1 MAEGVF
7 VDGLLSSPHEV
18 TSIDELSLENECIG
32 ILGPIPA
39 VNDHYERWAWYNGFI
54 FGLSKTI
61 EQYGPELEAE
71 KPGPHTASH
80 NRFLVS
86 SSHPFLHPFHG

>member
-1 MAEGVF
+1 MYQ
-7 VDGLLSSPHEV
+7 H
-18 TSIDELSLENECIG
+18 
-32 ILGPIPA
+32 LGPIPT
-39 VNDHYERWAWYNGFI
+39 VNDHYERCAWYNGFI

-80 NRFLVS
+80 NRILIS